1 MKNQKQ
7 NQMGAGFF
15 FKSDKKP
22 DFFKLLKEAVLSE
35 SKLLKNIKEY
45 SEFMKKYQ
53 ESYKTH
59 LQNLDK
65 LDEYFEDEDVEFD
78 SFHKSFNVIYKDIDR
93 NINNNTFDNNKTL
106 EQPLLLK
113 NYNGLESYYEVE
125 DIIEYH
131 LIQQINYLIQNNYSE
146 SDRLLIRQVAFRN
159 IMKNPEFKVFS
170 IENKM
175 TEFLPLQHHN
185 YQIDYD
191 KMKEI
196 LDQVIVYIKSVIP
209 DVNTNNNLIKEKK
222 PKDRKRSEKIYR
234 LYGINN
240 NNNKKTQ
247 KISEN
252 EKEERKEKTIKEK
265 TIKEKTEIIK
275 IGMKPKTKKKES
287 NTYKNNESNKN
298 NQSNQSNKVSKV
310 SKKKVGR
317 KKKLEEIT
325 IPNNE
330 PILPVLK
337 IDIPKKIKI

>member
-1 MKNQKQ
+1 
-7 NQMGAGFF
+7 
-15 FKSDKKP
+15 
-22 DFFKLLKEAVLSE
+22 
-35 SKLLKNIKEY
+35 
-45 SEFMKKYQ
+45 MKKYQ
-53 ESYKTH
+53 EAYKEH
-59 LQNLDK
+59 LQNLDN
-65 LDEYFEDEDVEFD
+65 LYEYFEDEDIEFD

-93 NINNNTFDNNKTL
+93 SINNNTFNNNKTL

-113 NYNGLESYYEVE
+113 NYTELESYYEAE

-159 IMKNPEFKVFS
+159 IMKKPEFKVFS

-196 LDQVIVYIKSVIP
+196 IDQVIVYIKSVIP
-209 DVNTNNNLIKEKK
+209 DAINNNVKEKK
-222 PKDRKRSEKIYR
+222 PKDRKSSEKIYR

-240 NNNKKTQ
+240 NNTNTKKTQ
-247 KISEN
+247 K
-252 EKEERKEKTIKEK
+252 KEEKTTEKKEK
-265 TIKEKTEIIK
+265 IK
-275 IGMKPKTKKKES
+275 IGTKTKKKKS
-287 NTYKNNESNKN
+287 NINENNESNE
-298 NQSNQSNKVSKV
+298 SNKV
-310 SKKKVGR
+310 SKKKVVN
-317 KKKLEEIT
+317 KKKIEEIT

-337 IDIPKKIKI
+337 IDIPQKIK